1 VKPEAVSIV
10 ATKEAA
16 PAVSLP
22 RIEEQRPAPVI
33 RQAVQSAPR
42 MAVDAPFA
50 KVPPVTTPVKQPLP
64 QMPRRAFFYHDI
76 TDAMKKAFGGITRE
90 RAGKERHAQQPAE
103 VTNSR
108 KRRKEDDKTN

>member
-1 VKPEAVSIV
+1 
-10 ATKEAA
+10 
-16 PAVSLP
+16 
-22 RIEEQRPAPVI
+22 
-33 RQAVQSAPR
+33 
-42 MAVDAPFA
+42 
-50 KVPPVTTPVKQPLP
+50 
-64 QMPRRAFFYHDI
+64 MPRRAFFYHDI